1 MNETAAGSPQIE
13 GDPPLYRFRSI
24 ESTNTEALRLGQA
37 GAAHLTAVC
46 AGYQTAGRGQFE
58 RKWHM
63 PEGQGVLLSVLY
75 RQMPPGVEFTT
86 LTLQVGR
93 TMAELLGRI
102 GGVRIDIKEPND
114 LMIEGRKLGGILSEA
129 RWRGDQFLYAV
140 VGIGI
145 NVNVM
150 EFPEEIR
157 ETACS
162 LAMKAGRTFEVEEV
176 LQAVLGKLR
185 NL

>member
-1 MNETAAGSPQIE
+1 MSQPAEESSQIE
-13 GDPPLYRFRSI
+13 GDPPLYRYRSI
-24 ESTNTEALRLGQA
+24 ASTNTEALRLG
-37 GAAHLTAVC
+37 AADAPHLTAVC
-46 AGYQTAGRGQFE
+46 AGFQTAGRGQFE

-63 PEGQGVLLSVLY
+63 PEGEGVLLSVLY

-93 TMAELLGRI
+93 VMAELLSEMGDVRV
-102 GGVRIDIKEPND
+102 GVKDPND
-114 LMIEGRKLGGILSEA
+114 LIIDGRKLGGILSEA
-129 RWRGDQFLYAV
+129 RWRADQFLYAV

-145 NVNVM
+145 NVNVT
-150 EFPEEIR
+150 EFPQELR

-162 LAMKAGRTFEVEEV
+162 LAQAAGRTFDVEEV
-176 LQAVLGKLR
+176 LQAVLGRLR

>member
-1 MNETAAGSPQIE
+1 MITPSQELIRIE
-13 GDPPLYRFRSI
+13 GDPPLHRFRFI

-37 GAAHLTAVC
+37 GAPHLTAVC
-46 AGYQTAGRGQFE
+46 AEYQTAGRGQFQ
-58 RKWHM
+58 RRWVM
-63 PEGQGVLLSVLY
+63 PAGQGVLLSVLY

-93 TMAELLGRI
+93 VMAELLGQI
-102 GGVRIDIKEPND
+102 GGVTIGIKEPND
-114 LMIEGRKLGGILSEA
+114 LIIDGRKLAGILSEA

-145 NVNVM
+145 NVNVRD
-150 EFPEEIR
+150 FPEELR

-162 LAMKAGRTFEVEEV
+162 LAQAAGRDFDVEEV
-176 LQAVLGKLR
+176 LQAVLRRLR

>member
-1 MNETAAGSPQIE
+1 MSAPVASPRIE
-13 GDPPLYRFRSI
+13 GDPPLYRFSSI
-24 ESTNTEALRLGQA
+24 ESTNTEALRLGQG
-37 GAAHLTAVC
+37 GAPHLTAVC

-58 RKWHM
+58 RRWHM

-75 RQMPPGVEFTT
+75 RQMPQGVEFTT

-93 TMAELLGRI
+93 VMAELLGELSGLRV
-102 GGVRIDIKEPND
+102 GVKEPND
-114 LMIEGRKLGGILSEA
+114 LIIEGKKLGGILSEA
-129 RWRGDQFLYAV
+129 RWRADQFLYAV

-145 NVNVM
+145 NVNVLD
-150 EFPEEIR
+150 FPDEIS

-162 LAMKAGRTFEVEEV
+162 LAQRAGRTFDVEEV
-176 LQAVLGKLR
+176 LQAVLHRLR